1 MTGIETPLTRLL
13 GCTVP
18 VQQAGFGGALNTRLA
33 AAVAQAGGIGMLGG
47 ALAGAD
53 ALGYAIAEVRAGGH
67 GAVGVNFV
75 VPFLDVAE
83 HRAALD
89 VAAAG
94 ADLVEFFYGEPDPA
108 LVELVRAGSP

>member
-1 MTGIETPLTRLL
+1 MTGIETALTRLL

-53 ALGYAIAEVRAGGH
+53 DLGYAIAEVRSGGN
-67 GAVGVNFV
+67 GAW
-75 VPFLDVAE
+75 A
-83 HRAALD
+83 
-89 VAAAG
+89 
-94 ADLVEFFYGEPDPA
+94 
-108 LVELVRAGSP
+108 